1 MRVKL
6 SYTVDGE
13 DVLAETAKLINLSA
27 ADLQQA
33 IRLFTDVQIELAG
46 GDEDSSGPVNI
57 SKSLEMIEE
66 FRKALLTVDI
76 RLSEAVDIVRGYRE
90 YQQSQESLGA
100 TGTLSSGGAGEFD
113 TDLESDI
120 FGSD

>member
-76 RLSEAVDIVRGYRE
+76 RPSRGGGYCPGLSGVPTEPGIIRSDGNPFQWR
-90 YQQSQESLGA
+90 
-100 TGTLSSGGAGEFD
+100 SGGV
-113 TDLESDI
+113 
-120 FGSD
+120 